1 MDFIMTSISAK
12 NSTQFDWLGEL
23 NKTVTHSLVTTFSLD
38 FLLFEDKK
46 GGDVNTI
53 HNVRQG
59 VWATDEARQ
68 AFENREMYDS
78 CAYHQDVN
86 YIQRGR
92 DDKVKQQAGELVDNY
107 RGTTVATT
115 ENRQLDHII
124 SAHEIHNDPGRIL
137 AGLSGV
143 ELANQDSNF
152 QSTNGYLNNK
162 KSNLPM
168 RDFVEKLPKFIQD
181 KQQSISVNR
190 HKLTSMPEETPE
202 QRHKKQQLKDKI
214 RKDEEHLKTLEM
226 YNDKKDEMLKADKK
240 ARDAYNKE
248 VNSGYYKSSKFLQNA
263 GKAAANQGFRM
274 GVRQAVGLVLAEI
287 WFELKEAVPTIIKKC
302 RADFQF
308 ETFWGELKITLT
320 NIFERVKL
328 RFKDMLTAFKDGF
341 IGGILSSITTV
352 FLNVFFTTGKLLGR
366 LIRESWNNLVQA
378 IKLVVFNPEDLA
390 FGDLMRELTRIIL
403 ASVSTIAGVAL
414 NQHLN
419 TVLTIPFGTEI
430 SSFISALLTGLLVM
444 GTGYFLDYNQTMQK
458 LWAKLNAWNVQDEM
472 KQTLQQVQAA
482 NEELDR
488 FAAELAK
495 LEFGLN
501 PLEFEDLIY
510 SLNQSSS
517 EIEKSYVLKQEVER
531 RNIELPF
538 EMGNSTSTVS
548 WLKSLELKS

>member
-1 MDFIMTSISAK
+1 MTSSAAK
-12 NSTQFDWLGEL
+12 NSTQFDWSGEL
-23 NKTVTHSLVTTFSLD
+23 NKTVTHSLVTTFGLD

-46 GGDVNTI
+46 GGDVDTI

-59 VWATDEARQ
+59 VWATDEARR
-68 AFENREMYDS
+68 AFENREVYDS
-78 CAYHQDVN
+78 HAYHQDIN

-92 DDKVKQQAGELVDNY
+92 ADKTKQQAGELVDNY
-107 RGTTVATT
+107 RGTTLATT

-143 ELANQDSNF
+143 KLANQDSNF

-162 KSNLPM
+162 KSNLSM
-168 RDFVEKLPKFIQD
+168 QDFVEKLPKFIQD
-181 KQQSISVNR
+181 KQQSIAVNQQELK
-190 HKLTSMPEETPE
+190 KLTNMSEDTPE

-226 YNDKKDEMLKADKK
+226 YYDKKDEMLNADKK
-240 ARDAYNKE
+240 ARDAYNDK
-248 VNSGYYKSSKFLQNA
+248 VNSDYYKSSKFWKNT
-263 GKAAANQGFRM
+263 GTAAASQGFRM
-274 GVRQAVGLVLAEI
+274 GVRQAVGLVLAEV
-287 WFELKEAVPTIIKKC
+287 WFELKEAIPNIIKKC
-302 RADFQF
+302 RADFRF

-390 FGDLMRELTRIIL
+390 FGDLMRELARIIL

-458 LWAKLNAWNVQDEM
+458 LWAKLNAWNLQDEM

-548 WLKSLELKS
+548 WLKSLEVKS